1 MNGKHIV
8 AVVAIVAVFSVP
20 LTFLLSP
27 FAAALIPLAYI
38 AASVGGVRY
47 LLGYHHK
54 QKQLALDKQIE
65 LERISLEHVRSADQL
80 LEGPDFKSSKK
91 E

>member
-1 MNGKHIV
+1 MSGSNI
-8 AVVAIVAVFSVP
+8 VAIVAIIAVFSVP

-27 FAAALIPLAYI
+27 FAAAVIPLAYI
-38 AASVGGVRY
+38 AAGVGGVRY

-54 QKQLALDKQIE
+54 QKQLTLDKQIE
-65 LERISLEHVRSADQL
+65 LEKISLEHVRSADRL
-80 LEGPDFKSSKK
+80 LDSPSIKRPET